1 MSEFVPK
8 STINIGNPDAD
19 DQAEDTKGFTPKKQ
33 DVESRSD
40 SGQEVN
46 DPAFKE
52 LQSENLP
59 ASNPSESEPLKNIQV
74 PGVKGEDSDEGTGN
88 TEHRSKVNV
97 VRDGDKITQ
106 IIVECKCGETIPL
119 DCIY

>member
-8 STINIGNPDAD
+8 TTGDLSN
-19 DQAEDTKGFTPKKQ
+19 AETDSQKEDSKAFTPIQ
-33 DVESRSD
+33 QSVESRSASEQGANETGFKNIQAKKLPTIN
-40 SGQEVN
+40 SGE
-46 DPAFKE
+46 A
-52 LQSENLP
+52 
-59 ASNPSESEPLKNIQV
+59 EPLKNIQV
-74 PGVKGEDSDEGTGN
+74 PADKAKDPDEGSGGTA
-88 TEHRSKVNV
+88 HSSKVNV